1 MTYIKDIKI
10 AQGSI
15 KVLTDVLIM
24 EDKNKMP
31 VIVNLNFD
39 YYVKDSVAFLAMLLG
54 NIAEFTSQ
62 YGNHDTFKYD
72 QEKDILTKEYN
83 LFKKGKKE
91 PIPTKVS
98 FNLTKDLKSELI
110 EFIKGKYNDYVEET
124 TRKANAKSDKT
135 KLSNKLEDIKSD
147 NKRSG
152 DIQQQES
159 TIKVVDTKVKSQEE
173 LKDFSEFN
181 GVMEIDTYL
190 RTNSNAI
197 AFIKWLQD
205 NKLITLNHTYAP
217 QDLAKK
223 PIEDLNKLRQ
233 EYLIKRN

>member
-72 QEKDILTKEYN
+72 QEKDVLTKEYN

-135 KLSNKLEDIKSD
+135 KLSNKLEDTKSD

-152 DIQQQES
+152 NIQQQES
-159 TIKVVDTKVKSQEE
+159 TIKVVDTKIESKKE
-173 LKDFSEFN
+173 LEDFNNFKDKKDLLHYLDQGN
-181 GVMEIDTYL
+181 GFKFT
-190 RTNSNAI
+190 
-197 AFIKWLQD
+197 KWLLQN
-205 NKLITLNHTYAP
+205 NKYSGNIDMLKYTLISE
-217 QDLAKK
+217 
-223 PIEDLNKLRQ
+223 PIEKLNQLRQ
-233 EYLIKRN
+233 EYLAKGN